1 MSYNMGIAIQRCVQ
15 GEMVACEVR
24 KKKNFRQEAVFKF
37 ILEEWINNSQVDKGV
52 RAFQNT
58 V

>member
-24 KKKNFRQEAVFKF
+24 KKKTSGRR
-37 ILEEWINNSQVDKGV
+37 LCLNSFWKNG
-52 RAFQNT
+52 
-58 V
+58 